1 MVVGI
6 LQFELEI
13 PGALSLKDKR
23 RVVRSVKDRLHR
35 EHQVSVAEV
44 GALDRWRTA
53 EMGVSIVSNSAPYVS
68 AVFDRVLRKLGELP
82 EARLGEVRRE
92 ILSTETLPGETLAED
107 GSPLWTDSERRGD
120 EGDAPTDAAVE
131 APWMRGAA

>member
-1 MVVGI
+1 MVVGV

-53 EMGVSIVSNSAPYVS
+53 EMGLSIVSNSPEYVS
-68 AVFDRVLRKLGELP
+68 AVFDRVLRKLAALP
-82 EARLGEVRRE
+82 DARLGDVRRD
-92 ILSTETLPGETLAED
+92 ILHADAMPGADTADD
-107 GSPLWTDSERRGD
+107 GSPLWTEDERR
-120 EGDAPTDAAVE
+120 DADGTETTGADTRSAA
-131 APWMRGAA
+131 

>member
-1 MVVGI
+1 MVVGV

-53 EMGVSIVSNSAPYVS
+53 EMGLSIVSNSPAYVS
-68 AVFDRVLRKLGELP
+68 AVFDRVLRKMAALP
-82 EARLGEVRRE
+82 DARLGEVRRE
-92 ILSTETLPGETLAED
+92 ILHADAMPGADRADD
-107 GSPLWTDSERRGD
+107 GSPLWTEGERRED
-120 EGDAPTDAAVE
+120 DAGDAGTTPARSAA
-131 APWMRGAA
+131 